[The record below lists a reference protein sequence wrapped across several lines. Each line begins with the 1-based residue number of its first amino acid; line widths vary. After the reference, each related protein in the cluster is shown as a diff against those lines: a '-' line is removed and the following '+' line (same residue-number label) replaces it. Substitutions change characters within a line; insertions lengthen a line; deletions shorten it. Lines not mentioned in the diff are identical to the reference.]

1 MEKATGPQ
9 RLSRVLHWIGEGTS
23 RATMVGL
30 VMAGVIA
37 FLVVLIAMHF
47 SATWENT
54 FSMAASA
61 ITLVMVFVIQ
71 HTQSRQQI
79 ATQLKLDELIR
90 SAPRADDLLIHVES
104 ADDDELLAMDQEGMD
119 QHSAMRESSHLIDDH
134 AEVNPATGGPT
145 PL

>member
-1 MEKATGPQ
+1 MEKSTG
-9 RLSRVLHWIGEGTS
+9 RRRISRFLHWIGEGTS
-23 RATMVGL
+23 RASAAGL
-30 VMAGVIA
+30 VMVAVVA
-37 FLVVLIAMHF
+37 FMFILILMKF
-47 SATWENT
+47 SSTWENT

-104 ADDDELLAMDQEGMD
+104 ADDEELLAMDQEGME
-119 QHSAMRESSHLIDDH
+119 QHSAIREGDDDEESEDGH
-134 AEVNPATGGPT
+134 PAGVGAT
-145 PL
+145 